1 MTSRRTVRCLLATLL
16 LLVAARSGRAATL
29 VVAPS
34 GGDHTT
40 IQAALDVAVAGDTIQ
55 VREGGGPYFEKIVFP
70 KSGNPGSGFIS
81 LEAYP
86 GESPVID
93 GTGVAGA
100 NMVLIEDR
108 SWVRIRGFEI
118 RNNRNVNDGSGI
130 RVLGSGSHI
139 EIRDNRI
146 HEIRGQHAMGITVY
160 ATRATPISDLVIDGN
175 EIFDCEPATSEA
187 LTLNGNVDG
196 FAVTNNVVRDVNNI
210 GIDFIGGETD
220 IQPDPTKVVRNGVC
234 RGNRVERARSSYG
247 GGFAGGIYVDGARDI
262 VIENNVVTESDLG
275 IEIGAENPGQVT
287 TGIVVRSNVVY
298 RNDKAGIV
306 FGGFA
311 AGVGRVRESEFRNNT
326 TFENDTLGEGFGE
339 LWIQYAEDNVVRNNL
354 FVATAAN
361 LLLASYGGNASNDL
375 DHNVWWA
382 PGGAGAGVFVW
393 NGDVSTGF
401 AAYRAATGQDAASA
415 FADPLLVDPA
425 NGDFHVAAT
434 SLAVNAGDPATG
446 VAPGETDLDGAPRL
460 SGPRVDVG
468 ADEITCGDGV
478 TNPGEQCDD
487 GGTVDGDGCD
497 SNCTFTACGNGV
509 TTVGEQCDDGNLAGG
524 DCCGATCQH
533 EAPGSPCDDG
543 NACTNDDACSAGLC
557 AGAEEPATTCHSAER
572 TSLVIR
578 DQALDSRDQ
587 LVWRWTRGDAVGL
600 PELGNPVAG
609 TTGYALCLYET
620 TGGVSSLARPPI
632 MIPGGGLCRG
642 KPCWKALGSTGVK
655 LTDRDRT
662 PDGVESL
669 LLRTGVAGKS
679 SVVLTAKGANLLPPS
694 LPLGQDPQ
702 VTVQLRNDAGACFG
716 TSYAAP
722 AQKNDGSQFREK
734 TP

>member
-1 MTSRRTVRCLLATLL
+1 MTTRLAARCVFAAAFV
-16 LLVAARSGRAATL
+16 LVAVRPTLGATL
-29 VVAPS
+29 VVAAS

-40 IQAALDVAVAGDTIQ
+40 IQAALDAAVAGDTIL
-55 VREGGGPYFEKIVFP
+55 VREAPTPYFEKLVFP
-70 KSGNPGSGFIS
+70 RSGNAGAGFIS

-86 GESPVID
+86 GEQPVLD
-93 GTGVAGA
+93 GTGVPGA

-108 SWVRIRGFEI
+108 SWVRIAGFEI
-118 RNNRNVNDGSGI
+118 RNLLNANDGSGI

-146 HEIRGQHAMGITVY
+146 HDIRGRHAMGITVY
-160 ATRATPISDLVIDGN
+160 ATRATPIGDLVIDGN

-196 FAVTNNVVRDVNNI
+196 FSVTNNVVRDVNNI

-275 IEIGAENPGQVT
+275 IEIGAENAGQVT
-287 TGIVVRSNVVY
+287 TGIAVRSNVVY

-306 FGGFA
+306 FGGYA
-311 AGVGRVRESEFRNNT
+311 AGVGRVRDSELRNNT

-339 LWIQYAEDNVVRNNL
+339 LWIQYAEDNVVRNNV

-361 LLLASYGGNASNDL
+361 LLLASYGGNAGNDL

-382 PGGAGAGVFVW
+382 PGGAGAATFVW
-393 NGDVSTGF
+393 NGSVSAGF
-401 AAYRAATGQDAASA
+401 AAYRAATGQDTSSS
-415 FADPLLVDPA
+415 FADPLLVAPA
-425 NGDFHVAAT
+425 AGDFHVASSSPAI
-434 SLAVNAGDPATG
+434 NAGDPATV

-460 SGPRVDVG
+460 SGPRVDAG

-487 GGTVDGDGCD
+487 GGLVDGDGCD

-509 TTVGEQCDDGNLAGG
+509 QTAGEECDDGNLGPG
-524 DCCGATCQH
+524 DCCAASCQH
-533 EAPGSPCDDG
+533 EATGSACDDG
-543 NACTNDDACSAGLC
+543 NPCTNGDGCA
-557 AGAEEPATTCHSAER
+557 AGACVGEAEPATLCHGAER
-572 TSLVIR
+572 TSLVVR
-578 DQALDSRDQ
+578 DQVVDTRDQ
-587 LVWRWTRGDAVGL
+587 VVWRWTRGDAVAPG
-600 PELGNPVAG
+600 ELGDPVAG
-609 TTGYALCLYET
+609 ATSYALCVYET
-620 TGGVSSLARPPI
+620 TGGVSSLARPPVA
-632 MIPGGGLCRG
+632 IPGGGTCRG
-642 KPCWKALGSTGVK
+642 KACWKALGATGVK
-655 LTDRDRT
+655 YTDRDRT

-669 LLRTGVAGKS
+669 LVRSGPAGKS
-679 SVVLTAKGANLLPPS
+679 SVVLVAKGALVSPPA
-694 LPLGQDPQ
+694 LPLAQDPT
-702 VTVQLRNDAGACFG
+702 VTVQLRSDAGTCFG
-716 TSYAAP
+716 ATWSAP
-722 AQKNDGSQFREK
+722 AQKNDAGQFRDK